1 MRTLRRNKIIMF
13 IAERGV
19 MVGGNKNEETKKI
32 PLMKVGP
39 KFNIVSF
46 KTNPKSYC
54 EIFPLASLLTLDPMN
69 LVIPAVRILIAA
81 EAKEETTFQHRIE

>member
-1 MRTLRRNKIIMF
+1 M
-13 IAERGV
+13 
-19 MVGGNKNEETKKI
+19 KKI

-54 EIFPLASLLTLDPMN
+54 EIFPLAFSLTLDPKN

-81 EAKEETTFQHRIE
+81 EAKEESTLQHKIENYLSKSSKLYSLLRMQKS